1 MSNLKEQLEH
11 KKPLVDVPNKKEVI
25 DGKKPISKGQQLITE
40 KGGSK

>member
-11 KKPLVDVPNKKEVI
+11 KKTLVDVPNKKEVI
-25 DGKKPISKGQQLITE
+25 DGKKPIPKGKQLITE